1 MSESVVI
8 TGLGAVT
15 PLGNSVEATWKNIC
29 SGTSGV
35 GEITRFD
42 ASEHTTKIAAEV
54 RDFDP
59 NDFMDRKEARKM
71 ERFSHYSVAASVQA
85 FEDSGLGSVSFDSY
99 RGGVMLGVGIG
110 GFETLESSYFALFEK
125 GPSRVPPMTIPKLIS
140 NIGPANVSIQL
151 GLHGPSFSLA
161 TACSS
166 GADAITQALRWL
178 RTGVLDFVVAGGV
191 EACITKMGIAGF
203 NVIGALSTRNDEP
216 ARASR
221 PFDRDRDGFVMG
233 EGAGVVVLERRE
245 HAEKRGARV
254 YAEVAGAGMT
264 CDANHLTQPHPEGL
278 GAIAAMRQ
286 ALGDAGMEP
295 EEIEYVNAHGTST
308 PINDPTEVK
317 AVKEV
322 FGDHAKTL
330 AISSTKSMTGHLIGA
345 AGGVEALITAL
356 AIERGY
362 IPPTI
367 NLENPDAECDLD
379 HVPNVGRE
387 ATVRVAMSNTLG
399 FGGHNGIL
407 VLKKPE

>member
-15 PLGNSVEATWKNIC
+15 PLGNSVEATWENIC

-54 RDFDP
+54 RDFNP
-59 NDFMDRKEARKM
+59 SDFMDRKEARKM

-85 FEDSGLGSVSFDSY
+85 FEDAGLGNAAFDSY
-99 RGGVMLGVGIG
+99 RAGVMLGVGIG

-140 NIGPANVSIQL
+140 NIGPANVAIQL
-151 GLHGPSFSLA
+151 GLHGPNFALA

-166 GADAITQALRWL
+166 GADAINQAMRWL
-178 RTGVLDFVVAGGV
+178 RTGVLDFVIAGGV
-191 EACITKMGIAGF
+191 EACITRMGIAGF

-233 EGAGVVVLERRE
+233 EGAGVMVLERRA
-245 HAEKRGARV
+245 HAERRGARV

-264 CDANHLTQPHPEGL
+264 CDANHLTQPHPEAL

-286 ALGDAGMEP
+286 ALGDAGMAP
-295 EEIEYVNAHGTST
+295 EEIDYINAHGTST

-322 FGDHAKTL
+322 YGEHAKTL

-356 AIERGY
+356 AIDRGFL
-362 IPPTI
+362 PPTI
-367 NLENPDAECDLD
+367 NLENADPECDLD

-387 ATVRVAMSNTLG
+387 ATVRAAVSNTLG